1 MQITLIFHAFFD
13 EAEKKISDGSTTKF
27 ILYVKKG
34 LRAKIGACI
43 RPVTI
48 NALSDLTITAPDKRT
63 IYGTGQTNSLALCF
77 VFGKTY
83 KPAHGSTTQ
92 VTSV

>member
-27 ILYVKKG
+27 ILYVKKR
-34 LRAKIGACI
+34 LHAQIGACI

-48 NALSDLTITAPDKRT
+48 NTLSDLTSDYQIFWD
-63 IYGTGQTNSLALCF
+63 G
-77 VFGKTY
+77 
-83 KPAHGSTTQ
+83 
-92 VTSV
+92 